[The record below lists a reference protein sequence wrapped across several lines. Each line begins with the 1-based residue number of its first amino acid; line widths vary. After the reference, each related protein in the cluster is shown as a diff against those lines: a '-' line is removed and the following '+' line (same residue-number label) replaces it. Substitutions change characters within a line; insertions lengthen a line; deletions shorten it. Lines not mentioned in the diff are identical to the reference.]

1 MFHVEHFEGW
11 IELLNQGAAEFGLAL
26 REFTLSEFAVYLK
39 ELQFWNK
46 KTNLTG
52 AQDDKEI
59 VVKHFIDSMAACR
72 ALIPVQN
79 PRLLDIGSGAGFPGL
94 VLKLAIPSLHVTLL
108 EPSQKRVA
116 FLRHLIG
123 KLHLKNIDVVAER
136 MDTFAIQEYAQE
148 RFGWATVR
156 ALNVSSLLGPIRS
169 VLSEN
174 GKLILYRTRP
184 IDRRSLSEIV
194 INKLEVYQ
202 QLEYSLPGNFGSR
215 VLTVIQKS
223 NGVDQA
229 VDQANIRTVTEDLV

>member
-1 MFHVEHFEGW
+1 MEHFEGW
-11 IELLNQGAAEFGLAL
+11 IELLNQGAAGFGLAL

-39 ELQFWNK
+39 ELQSWNE

-52 AQDDKEI
+52 TQDEKEI
-59 VVKHFIDSMAACR
+59 VVKHLIDSMAACR
-72 ALIPVQN
+72 VLIPVQD

-94 VLKLAIPSLHVTLL
+94 VLKLAIPALHVTLL

-123 KLHLKNIDVVAER
+123 KLHLKDIDVVAER
-136 MDTFAIQEYAQE
+136 MDTFAMQEYAQG

-156 ALNVSSLLGPIRS
+156 ALSVNSLLGPIRS
-169 VLSEN
+169 VLSEK

-194 INKLEVYQ
+194 SNKLEIYQ
-202 QLEYSLPGNFGSR
+202 QIAYSLPNNFGSR

-223 NGVDQA
+223 NDLDEA
-229 VDQANIRTVTEDLV
+229 VDEANIITVT